1 MHLVQQANVYV
12 AVDLLDTLGAHE
24 FALGV
29 RRSAVAVAAPYHD
42 LGYPAWVSTSNLKLR
57 VVRCFHDMMAAS
69 HECVMQKVLGWRISM
84 RTGKA

>member
-1 MHLVQQANVYV
+1 MQQANVYV

-57 VVRCFHDMMAAS
+57 VV
-69 HECVMQKVLGWRISM
+69 
-84 RTGKA
+84 